1 MREKNQWTYFKENR
15 KNSRKLKKKNRA
27 YLYEHMFLQVWQHSN
42 PWAQELSLVQ
52 EQSLQPHFKKK
63 TRQME
68 ALDGN
73 IEKPLMVATER
84 DFQFTWR
91 DHNPQIEEKL

>member
-1 MREKNQWTYFKENR
+1 
-15 KNSRKLKKKNRA
+15 
-27 YLYEHMFLQVWQHSN
+27 MFLQVWQHSN

-73 IEKPLMVATER
+73 IEKPLRVATER